1 MFTSMFQD
9 PRYARRR
16 QPRRMGAPK
25 GAPVNPPS
33 TTSST
38 ALTYD
43 ESSEARKSTALASSS
58 GSPHR
63 PRGTVEEYKSTS
75 LADCSADIEARDP
88 RFQMGVLVA
97 PGATTLTRMLRG
109 AKSAAIA
116 RAMETTPPF
125 VAA

>member
-1 MFTSMFQD
+1 
-9 PRYARRR
+9 
-16 QPRRMGAPK
+16 MGAPK
-25 GAPVNPPS
+25 AAPVNPPS
-33 TTSST
+33 TTNST
-38 ALTYD
+38 ALMYD
-43 ESSEARKSTALASSS
+43 ESPEARKSTAFASSS

-63 PRGTVEEYKSTS
+63 ARGTVEEKKSAS
-75 LADCSADIEARDP
+75 LEDCSADIEARDP